1 MKAVNGKILVRCN
14 MRQKDEITI
23 NGVTIKMALPF
34 EVNYREKSP
43 VLVAVVEGNKWVKKD
58 DILIVHHNTLY
69 TPSPFFLGGELF
81 SIPFTGKIVFGK
93 LNGDGSLTPLGG
105 NLFGIRVEIPIS
117 LPLPPEQ
124 RKTYIDRV
132 LVSNAGEL
140 PYEKDQLIFTSP
152 SAAYDI
158 VYNYNK
164 TINRVT
170 KVHSDFIIAYIK

>member
-34 EVNYREKSP
+34 EKNYRERSP
-43 VLVAVVEGNKWVKKD
+43 VIVAVVEGNKWVKKD

-69 TPSPFFLGGELF
+69 TPSPFFLGEDLF
-81 SIPFTGKIVFGK
+81 SIPFNGKIVFGK
-93 LNGDGSLTPLGG
+93 VKEDGSLTPMGG
-105 NLFGIRVEIPIS
+105 NIFCQRVEIPTI

-132 LVSNAGEL
+132 IVTDAGNL
-140 PYEKDQLIFTSP
+140 PYNTGQLVFHTP
-152 SAAYDI
+152 EAAYDM
-158 VYNYNK
+158 VYNHNK
-164 TINRVT
+164 TEIRVT
-170 KVHSDFIIAYIK
+170 KVHSDFIIAYVK